1 MLGEILL
8 GKICWEKTLLIKFA
22 VFCVSMDFVIHF
34 ENSKAFWVQTEKY
47 YRNKS
52 IVIFLLGYLNMDY
65 QVKKTLYFKT
75 VFFKK
80 ENQSNFIVI

>member
-8 GKICWEKTLLIKFA
+8 GKICWEKTVLIKFA
-22 VFCVSMDFVIHF
+22 VFCVSMDFAIHF
-34 ENSKAFWVQTEKY
+34 ENSQAFWVQTEKY

-65 QVKKTLYFKT
+65 QVKKLYILKLSSLKKKT
-75 VFFKK
+75 
-80 ENQSNFIVI
+80 NQISL